1 MADLLV
7 IDDFAG
13 GGLVSRLGTRW
24 AATSD
29 QVMGGVSRASLT
41 VQPEGSRH
49 WLRLTG
55 RVSLENQGGFIQ
67 MGIDLA
73 PGGGPVD
80 LSGWLGV
87 RLVVRGN
94 GERYGCHLRTT
105 ACQRPW
111 QSYRAEFVAPRKA
124 ATVELPFAG
133 FTPHRIDAPLAPAA
147 LRRLGLV
154 AIGRAFDADLAV
166 AEVAVYR

>member
-1 MADLLV
+1 MADRLV
-7 IDDFAG
+7 IDDFAEA
-13 GGLVSRLGTRW
+13 GLPSRLGTRW

-29 QVMGGVSRASLT
+29 RVMGGVSRADLA
-41 VQPEGSRH
+41 VERDGGRH
-49 WLRLTG
+49 WLRLRG
-55 RVSLENQGGFIQ
+55 RVRLENQGGFIQ

-111 QSYRAEFVAPRKA
+111 QSYRAEFTAPAEA